1 MSNYTTAGNI
11 GGVGSWMFP
20 HRLWI
25 WRLAA
30 ALKIIDKRNP
40 TRYIVNI
47 DFLVRIQDVVRSA
60 KQSSDLSLSHYVRL
74 SGVHG

>member
-1 MSNYTTAGNI
+1 MD
-11 GGVGSWMFP
+11 VP

-25 WRLAA
+25 WQLAA
-30 ALKIIDKRNP
+30 TLKIIDKRDP

-47 DFLVRIQDVVRSA
+47 DFLVRIQDVVHSA
-60 KQSSDLSLSHYVRL
+60 KQSSDLLLSHYVRL